1 MNNLQIISGPVGSG
15 KTTRIL
21 NESKAVGLEVVV
33 GENPKSILSDARHPS
48 FLGKGRIALLEA
60 EYYKKSQWKV
70 VADVLKASPPSMVIE
85 VQHIETVPWNIRKQA
100 KHIYHHAPTKEQL
113 SEYLRNL
120 SHHLGLERSETAIE
134 SISNTC
140 KSWLTAKN
148 ELLSFGTGSITQGIV
163 EPNVAKAILTGLSH
177 PSQTVHPIAVL
188 KGALY
193 NGENPNVVNES
204 HLLHSKAWTTD
215 DLSMVSWDNIK
226 LLRSRTSNYRKT
238 PYTSQISKGKH
249 SYRQA

>member
-1 MNNLQIISGPVGSG
+1 MNNLRIISGPVGSG
-15 KTTRIL
+15 KTTTIL
-21 NESKAVGLEVVV
+21 SESKAEGLEVVT
-33 GENPKSILSDARHPS
+33 GDNPKSILSDARHPS

-60 EYYKKSQWKV
+60 EYYKKSEWKV
-70 VADVLKASPPSMVIE
+70 ITDVLKASPPRMVIE
-85 VQHIETVPWNIRKQA
+85 VQHIESVPWNIRKQA
-100 KHIYHHAPTKEQL
+100 THTYHHAPTKEQL

-134 SISNTC
+134 SISTTC

-148 ELLSFGTGSITQGIV
+148 ELLSFGTGCITSGVV
-163 EPNVAKAILTGLSH
+163 EPNVTKAILTGLHH

-193 NGENPNVVNES
+193 NEENPNIVNES

-226 LLRSRTSNYRKT
+226 LLRSRTHNYRKV
-238 PYTSQISKGKH
+238 PYTSVISKGKH